1 MKLTKSKLKEIIREE
16 IQKLDEAKMPKP
28 KKLKDVKMGETF
40 FFQGDAYK
48 LIKLKPSVTPN
59 AAEVEMSNGRKSIVS
74 FGGGM
79 VNVKKDKSGFS
90 DYLKQGGR
98 EWD

>member
-1 MKLTKSKLKEIIREE
+1 MS
-16 IQKLDEAKMPKP
+16 KMPKP

-40 FFQGDAYK
+40 FFGGNAYK
-48 LIKLKPSVTPN
+48 LIKLKPNVTPD
-59 AAEVEMSNGRKSIVS
+59 AAEVLLSNGRKSVVS
-74 FGGGM
+74 FGGGI
-79 VNVKKDKSGFS
+79 VNLKKDKSGFS